1 MIRHIVLFRAADP
14 ANVEAVKNGLRRLCE
29 IPAATV
35 LEVELN
41 ARKDMLS
48 DEIDVVVYGEF
59 EDEAA
64 LEAFKAHP
72 IYDETIQVVRPM
84 RDLRIAVDFESTA
97 TVPKSRRDGD
107 AA

>member
-29 IPAATV
+29 IPAATL

-41 ARKDMLS
+41 SRKDALS

-72 IYDETIQVVRPM
+72 IYHEAIQVVRPM
-84 RDLRIAVDFESTA
+84 RDLRIAVDYETPSKA
-97 TVPKSRRDGD
+97 PGSLRDGD